1 MGQTTR
7 YLRLAYVDNPPK
19 SVFSNIVHFGM
30 FPAQDQ
36 PQP

>member
-1 MGQTTR
+1 MGYSIR
-7 YLRLAYVDNPPK
+7 YLRLTYVDSPPK
-19 SVFSNIVHFGM
+19 SVFSNIVYFDM